1 MAVGPRIT
9 IVTVLADLNLVRST
23 YTYTC
28 MQERNIGRFF
38 FLIWQLQ
45 RQTAKPPWLYGI
57 MRNWLGAFSI
67 L

>member
-23 YTYTC
+23 YAY
-28 MQERNIGRFF
+28 MYARKKYRQIF

-45 RQTAKPPWLYGI
+45 RQTAKPPSLYGI